1 LTRGV
6 PDLAAV
12 RGRDVEAEHHPALVV
27 FGNVAVSHP
36 PSDVR
41 DIQQDVDCLSRA
53 DRSWTGSASSAGPKR
68 VGLRLHD
75 VAELLEVMDRG
86 QCPCGHT
93 DALLRRRLGEINDEI
108 MELAEVRDELERLL
122 DTHPP
127 AACP

>member
-1 LTRGV
+1 
-6 PDLAAV
+6 
-12 RGRDVEAEHHPALVV
+12 
-27 FGNVAVSHP
+27 
-36 PSDVR
+36 
-41 DIQQDVDCLSRA
+41 
-53 DRSWTGSASSAGPKR
+53 
-68 VGLRLHD
+68 LRLHD

-127 AACP
+127 AACPDGTPDTWWCRDEFTGRR